1 MSGRRIGAMLFLL
14 AVAAVV
20 AATYLTPLGDLLSIE
35 GLKQSHARLVA
46 AVAASPLLW
55 VASFFCLAVLAALL
69 CFPAYPL
76 IGITAGALFGFW
88 PALVILGTATPI
100 GSTFAFLAARHLLRD
115 WVQARLG
122 PRLAAIDHGINEQ
135 GAFYML
141 ALRWNPFVPYWL
153 VNLAAGLTAM
163 RLAVYVPIALVGL
176 FPATF
181 LYVSAGAQLAT
192 IDEVGDAFPVGLI
205 AALVVLSVLPLLVAW
220 FLRRRNV

>member
-1 MSGRRIGAMLFLL
+1 MRGRRLGAMLFLL
-14 AVAAVV
+14 VVVAVV
-20 AATYLTPLGDLLSIE
+20 AATYLTPLGDLLTVE
-35 GLKQSHARLVA
+35 ALRNNHAFLVA
-46 AVAASPLLW
+46 AVAARPVLW
-55 VASFFCLAVLAALL
+55 TATFFCVAVMAALL
-69 CFPAYPL
+69 CFPINPV

-88 PALVILGTATPI
+88 PALVIVGLATPI
-100 GSTFAFLAARHLLRD
+100 GSTLAFLVARHLLRD

-122 PRLAAIDHGINEQ
+122 PRLAAIDRGINEQ

-181 LYVSAGAQLAT
+181 LYVSAGAQLAS
-192 IDEVGDAFPVGLI
+192 IDEVRDVFPFGLI
-205 AALVVLSVLPLLVAW
+205 AALVVLSLLPLVAAR
-220 FLRRRNV
+220 FMRRRSG